1 VNKIGHAGAF
11 KLADA
16 MEMNHTLQSLDLSE
30 NGSLPVET
38 CAAITAKAEENA
50 LAANGDD
57 EGDGTYSPH
66 IHLHVQA
73 RPKTFRP

>member
-1 VNKIGHAGAF
+1 VNKIGHTGAF

-16 MEMNHTLQSLDLSE
+16 METNHTLQSIDLSE

-50 LAANGDD
+50 LAANGGD

-66 IHLHVQA
+66 IDLHVQP
-73 RPKTFRP
+73 RPKPFRP